1 MEDIE
6 LSRRRTFDTKRSKPK
21 KDSRLQLDSAPS
33 VVEEMKDRLNILLRA
48 IPDIVYFKDAKG
60 RHLLVNEALEEFL
73 GRKMED
79 VAGKTAAELLPPGSA
94 KSCTESD
101 KKVIEQGGTLRYE
114 EQIAGK
120 DGKPRFYDTI
130 KSPVY
135 GDAGKIVG
143 LVGISR
149 DITEQRRI
157 EEELDQYRGGLQKLV
172 AERTAE
178 LRRLN
183 EEFEA
188 ELGKRIKMGREL
200 RESHEFCRTVLNN
213 MNDPIAIIDVSNQRI
228 VEVNCV
234 FLKEYAVLEDEVLGR
249 KCHEVTH
256 RSSNRCSPPLNACPL
271 TETLRT
277 GLHATTEHIHYD
289 KGGRKIFVEVS
300 TSPIRDDKGNVQQVV
315 HVSKDITERKMA
327 EEKLKTSREQL
338 RRLSSHLQA
347 VREQERT
354 RISREIHDE
363 LGQVLTALKLDLSWL
378 TSKYEGDLLLSEK
391 TRSMLTLI
399 DSTIKSIKRLCSELR
414 PGVLDDLGLSA
425 AIEWQAFE
433 FQKHSGIACH
443 LLCEPPNIV
452 LDRDRSTAIFRI
464 FQEALTNAVRH
475 ANATEI
481 RVELKKIDAEVILNV
496 RDNGRGITEKELS
509 RPQSFGLIGMRE
521 RARSFNGT
529 FHIDGVRGEGTT
541 VTTRIPL
548 GS

>member
-1 MEDIE
+1 M
-6 LSRRRTFDTKRSKPK
+6 SRGSKSHPRNRKPK
-21 KDSRLQLDSAPS
+21 RPPS
-33 VVEEMKDRLNILLRA
+33 LRFACGPNIVHERNEGLEVLLRA

-60 RHLLVNEALEEFL
+60 RHILANKALEEFTGL
-73 GRKMED
+73 KMKDIAGR
-79 VAGKTAAELLPPGSA
+79 TAEELLPQDSA
-94 KSCTESD
+94 ATCVRGD
-101 KKVIEQGGTLRYE
+101 KEVLEKGKTLQFEERIKVN
-114 EQIAGK
+114 
-120 DGKPRFYDTI
+120 DGQTRFYDTI
-130 KSPVY
+130 KSPIH
-135 GDAGKIVG
+135 DAAGNVVG

-149 DITEQRRI
+149 DITGQRRI
-157 EEELDQYRGGLQKLV
+157 QEELDQYRGGLEKLV
-172 AERTAE
+172 TERTGE

-188 ELGKRIKMGREL
+188 ELGKRIQMGKEL

-213 MNDPIAIIDVSNQRI
+213 MNDPISIIDVSDHRI

-234 FLKEYAVLEDEVLGR
+234 FLRQYGVLEDEVLGR
-249 KCHEVTH
+249 RCYEVTH
-256 RSSNRCSPPLNACPL
+256 RSSDICSPPLNACPL
-271 TETLRT
+271 IETMRT
-277 GLHATTEHIHYD
+277 GLHATAEHIHYD
-289 KGGRKIFVEVS
+289 KEGRKIFVEVS
-300 TSPIRDDKGNVQQVV
+300 TSPITDGRGKLRQVV
-315 HVSKDITERKMA
+315 HVSKDITERKKA
-327 EEKLKTSREQL
+327 EERLRDSREQL

-363 LGQVLTALKLDLSWL
+363 MGQVLTALKLDLSWL
-378 TSKYEGDLLLSEK
+378 TSKYEEDPLLSEK
-391 TRSMLTLI
+391 TKSMLTLI

-425 AIEWQAFE
+425 AIEWQALE

-443 LLCEPPNIV
+443 LLCEPSNIV
-452 LDRDRSTAIFRI
+452 LDRDRTTAVFRI

-509 RPQSFGLIGMRE
+509 RHQSFGLIGMRE

-529 FHIDGVRGEGTT
+529 FHIDGVSGEGTT
-541 VTTRIPL
+541 VMMRIPL
-548 GS
+548 EP